1 MKIDNCFL
9 CQRMFYE
16 LLSSCFHF
24 NVIFVYVRGF
34 PETGIHAIT
43 FRTEK
48 IITLTSMP
56 ASNPWFA
63 QYEFDTRQFFDRTC
77 RRSTRETSPM
87 STNRN
92 ANKKQCDTVAYKK
105 KPLLILNLVT
115 LDTAQFP
122 QGWIP
127 YTCHQTEF
135 CVSDLYIT
143 SVLRQWTL
151 LLYTAFKCRVCHN
164 NFVHQQNCA
173 YWKHRLSEEAKF
185 MPQQNTR
192 SKKHVQVVQ
201 KLLALSIQLG
211 RFFPMAAVQQF
222 HAVYVRQSV
231 QRFVNIVWFGS

>member
-105 KPLLILNLVT
+105 KHATYTSSYFKSGDIRHCSIPSRLNPVHLSPNRILCLRSLHNVCF
-115 LDTAQFP
+115 TAMNP
-122 QGWIP
+122 
-127 YTCHQTEF
+127 
-135 CVSDLYIT
+135 
-143 SVLRQWTL
+143 
-151 LLYTAFKCRVCHN
+151 
-164 NFVHQQNCA
+164 
-173 YWKHRLSEEAKF
+173 
-185 MPQQNTR
+185 
-192 SKKHVQVVQ
+192 
-201 KLLALSIQLG
+201 SIIHC
-211 RFFPMAAVQQF
+211 F
-222 HAVYVRQSV
+222 
-231 QRFVNIVWFGS
+231 